1 MKTYSIVITDKKLYE
16 RKVSEIDFDGP
27 HVKVYGWGMLKNNA
41 DRMLAMDGHEY
52 KKYGFK
58 LIAQ

>member
-1 MKTYSIVITDKKLYE
+1 MKTYSIAITDKKLYE

-41 DRMLAMDGHEY
+41 DKILAMDGHNY
-52 KKYGFK
+52 TKYGFK